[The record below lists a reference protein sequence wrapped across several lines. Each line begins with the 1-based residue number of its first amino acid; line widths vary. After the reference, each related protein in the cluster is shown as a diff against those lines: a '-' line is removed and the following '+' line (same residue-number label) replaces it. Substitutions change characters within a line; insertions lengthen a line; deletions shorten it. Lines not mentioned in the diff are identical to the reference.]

1 MKLELSFKHKGQKR
15 YFYGNTIEEVAL
27 DSYNEYFQNDEGAYE
42 YIPNEYTP
50 NYDYED
56 YIKEFLN
63 GELKYVGD
71 DVVYLNDVYYVCDFT
86 FFELKRFLETLTKDI
101 RKHIKKDAFNDKLYI
116 QADNVDEIVEELER
130 LGEDF

>member
-15 YFYGNTIEEVAL
+15 YFYGYSIEEVAL
-27 DSYNEYFQNDEGAYE
+27 ESFVLFNNDEHANEYID
-42 YIPNEYTP
+42 NE
-50 NYDYED
+50 NYED

-63 GELKYVGD
+63 GELKYVGS

-101 RKHIKKDAFNDKLYI
+101 RKHIKKDTFNDKLYI
-116 QADNVDEIVEELER
+116 QSDNVEEIVEELER

>member
-1 MKLELSFKHKGQKR
+1 MELELSFKHKGQKR

-27 DSYNEYFQNDEGAYE
+27 ESFVLFNNDEHANEYID
-42 YIPNEYTP
+42 NE
-50 NYDYED
+50 NYED

-63 GELKYVGD
+63 AELKYVGSD
-71 DVVYLNDVYYVCDFT
+71 IVYLNDVYYVCDFT

-101 RKHIKKDAFNDKLYI
+101 RKHIKKDTFNDELYI
-116 QADNVDEIVEELER
+116 QSDNVEEIVEELER

>member
-1 MKLELSFKHKGQKR
+1 MKLELSFKYKGKKR

-27 DSYNEYFQNDEGAYE
+27 ESFVLFNNDEHANEYID
-42 YIPNEYTP
+42 NE
-50 NYDYED
+50 NYED

-63 GELKYVGD
+63 AELKYVGSD
-71 DVVYLNDVYYVCDFT
+71 IVYLNDVYYVCDFT

-101 RKHIKKDAFNDKLYI
+101 RKHIKKDNFNDKLYI
-116 QADNVDEIVEELER
+116 QSDNVEEIVEELER

>member
-1 MKLELSFKHKGQKR
+1 MKLELSFKYKGKKR

-27 DSYNEYFQNDEGAYE
+27 ESFLLFNNDEHANEYID
-42 YIPNEYTP
+42 NE
-50 NYDYED
+50 NYED

-63 GELKYVGD
+63 AELKYVGSD
-71 DVVYLNDVYYVCDFT
+71 IVYLNDVYYVCDFT

-101 RKHIKKDAFNDKLYI
+101 RKHIKKDNFNDKLYI
-116 QADNVDEIVEELER
+116 QSDNVEEIVEELER

>member
-1 MKLELSFKHKGQKR
+1 MELELSFKHKGQKR
-15 YFYGNTIEEVAL
+15 FFYGNTIEEVAL
-27 DSYNEYFQNDEGAYE
+27 ESFVLFNNDEHANEYID
-42 YIPNEYTP
+42 NE
-50 NYDYED
+50 NYED

-63 GELKYVGD
+63 AELKYVGD

-101 RKHIKKDAFNDKLYI
+101 RKHIKKDTFNDELYI
-116 QADNVDEIVEELER
+116 QSDNVEEIVEELER